1 MSVFLFSLAGIPPL
15 GGWLAK
21 FVAFR
26 AVVDADTG
34 WAYALAVVMAVNSV
48 IALAYYANVAK
59 EMWMNPAPDGDD
71 APVRVPVS
79 LSAALAITAV
89 SPWRSASP
97 PGPRSWA
104 TWPTS
109 SPPAVTP

>member
-26 AVVDADTG
+26 AVVDADTT
-34 WAYALAVVMAVNSV
+34 WAYVLAVVMAVNSV

-59 EMWMNPAPDGDD
+59 EMWMNPVPDGDRTL
-71 APVRVPVS
+71 VRVPVS
-79 LSAALAITAV
+79 LRAALAITAV
-89 SPWRSASP
+89 LTVAF
-97 PGPRSWA
+97 GVTQWA
-104 TWPTS
+104 TELGDSARFVADVVP
-109 SPPAVTP
+109 